1 MDIYLPIAGLSVNA
15 LVIVGLGGLVGLLTG
30 MVGVGGGFLT
40 TPILI
45 FYGIP
50 PAVAVAS
57 ATTQITGTSISGV
70 LAHRRRRGVDVQM
83 GAVIIAGG
91 VIGLDP
97 RRLPVPPAPGY
108 RARSIPSSRS
118 STCCC
123 SAASA

>member
-50 PAVAVAS
+50 PPS
-57 ATTQITGTSISGV
+57 RS
-70 LAHRRRRGVDVQM
+70 
-83 GAVIIAGG
+83 
-91 VIGLDP
+91 P
-97 RRLPVPPAPGY
+97 RRPPRSPAPAS
-108 RARSIPSSRS
+108 RA
-118 STCCC
+118 C
-123 SAASA
+123 SPIAAAAASTSRWAR

>member
-50 PAVAVAS
+50 PA
-57 ATTQITGTSISGV
+57 GRGR
-70 LAHRRRRGVDVQM
+70 LGDHPDHRHQRFR
-83 GAVIIAGG
+83 
-91 VIGLDP
+91 
-97 RRLPVPPAPGY
+97 
-108 RARSIPSSRS
+108 RARPPPPQAA
-118 STCCC
+118 STCRW
-123 SAASA
+123 AR

>member
-15 LVIVGLGGLVGLLTG
+15 LVIVALGGLVGLLTG

-50 PAVAVAS
+50 PAVAS
-57 ATTQITGTSISGV
+57 ATPQITGTSISGV
-70 LAHRRRRGVDVQM
+70 LAHRRRRGVDPQM

-91 VIGLDP
+91 VAG
-97 RRLPVPPAPGY
+97 
-108 RARSIPSSRS
+108 SILGGFI
-118 STCCC
+118 
-123 SAASA
+123 